1 MVDDV
6 TINGLRKN
14 ETYPGLDDL
23 IHDVKC
29 KFGIKDKLDIDIVD
43 DASSGPNMNV
53 ESKFRWKK
61 DPNTLNTVLKISRG
75 MFNIIN
81 FVENPDEM
89 KSLIAHEVSHIK
101 NEDDSISKKIIII
114 YAVLAIISAGI
125 VMIAST
131 CNLFLIFLDLVLIG
145 ICGARNF
152 NWKRRKMETRADTD
166 AVIKIGN
173 PHAFQVALKKIY
185 IVEKDDPH
193 YLKFAALLSVYNFIV
208 GFSYPSIAERINNIE
223 MWKPPR

>member
-6 TINGLRKN
+6 TILGLHEN
-14 ETYPGLDDL
+14 ETYSGLDDL

-29 KFGIKDKLDIDIVD
+29 KFGIKEKLEVYIVD
-43 DASSGPNMNV
+43 DTSYGSNMNV
-53 ESKFRWKK
+53 ESKFGWKR
-61 DPNTLNTVLKISRG
+61 DPNTLNIVLKISRG

-114 YAVLAIISAGI
+114 YAVLAIISVGI

-145 ICGARNF
+145 MCGARNF

-166 AVIKIGN
+166 AVTEIGN
-173 PHAFQVALKKIY
+173 PNAFQEALKKVY
-185 IVEKDDPH
+185 RMGKDNPH
-193 YLKFAALLSVYNFIV
+193 NLKLAALLSVYNFIV
-208 GFSYPSIAERINNIE
+208 GFSYPSLAERINNIE
-223 MWKPPR
+223 TWKLPR